1 MTHRAVSRTLSQ
13 MFPLLVETL
22 SYLIVVI
29 LLVQA
34 DSSLSSNFFSSIY
47 IKPFFL
53 RYSPIS
59 LATDNVSTT
68 GVNSNVQ
75 VLLEVTLKI
84 LAIFKKRSW
93 KSLYGELF
101 FRAVPD
107 SLNLECIWF

>member
-68 GVNSNVQ
+68 GVNNNVQ
-75 VLLEVTLKI
+75 VLEITLKI
-84 LAIFKKRSW
+84 LEIFKKRSW

-107 SLNLECIWF
+107 SLNLECIRF